1 MYINP
6 KEKPFHQ
13 QPNPA
18 PGKAEAPQA
27 QMGVADC
34 IHKANDAMQSADKK
48 ACSGSVTKI
57 AAFGKNIPR
66 KENGRQPKPPP
77 ILDIKQ
83 V

>member
-1 MYINP
+1 
-6 KEKPFHQ
+6 
-13 QPNPA
+13 
-18 PGKAEAPQA
+18 
-27 QMGVADC
+27 MGVADC